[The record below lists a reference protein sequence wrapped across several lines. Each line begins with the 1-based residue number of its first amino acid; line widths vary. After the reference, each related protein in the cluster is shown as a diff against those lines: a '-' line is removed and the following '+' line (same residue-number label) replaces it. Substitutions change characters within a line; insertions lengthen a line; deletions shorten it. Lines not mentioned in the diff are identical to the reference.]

1 MARPFLFC
9 AFLFILT
16 LTLEIS
22 LVMGAPT
29 NCGPIQATDTDQI
42 EFALNLE
49 FLEAEFFLNGALGRG
64 LDSFAPSFAKG
75 GPPPIGARKA
85 FLDPLAAQIIEEFG
99 YQEIGHL
106 RY

>member
-16 LTLEIS
+16 LEVS
-22 LVMGAPT
+22 L
-29 NCGPIQATDTDQI
+29 
-42 EFALNLE
+42 LS
-49 FLEAEFFLNGALGRG
+49 FFLTGALGRG

-75 GPPPIGARKA
+75 DPPPIGARKA
-85 FLDPLAAQIIEEFG
+85 ILDPLAAQIIEEFG

-106 RY
+106 SLSRLLRLQFVD